1 MKKILILV
9 LLVTLFIAP
18 VHAQESSQA
27 YTPEDLLQ
35 MWEQLIPMMR
45 EAECYPYVELRQGD
59 KGYEVIFLQTRLTE
73 LFYYGKTIDPQFGSG
88 TFAAIKMFEKAH
100 GLPVNGIASVA
111 DQKLLFSSK
120 AMTNPGTPAGIDAGQ
135 TKKPKDD
142 GSNTLP
148 GWVDQLATASPR
160 PLYDMI
166 VVPTPT
172 PTPIPVP
179 TKFFIPDFQ
188 TTLIPLTTKV
198 PPIITLHP

>member
-9 LLVTLFIAP
+9 LLLTLFIAP

-27 YTPEDLLQ
+27 YTADELLQ
-35 MWEQLIPMMR
+35 MWEQLIPLMR

-73 LFYYGKTIDPQFGSG
+73 LLYYGKAIDPQFGSG
-88 TFAAIKMFEKAH
+88 TRAAMRMFEKVH
-100 GLPVNGIASVA
+100 GLAVNGIASVA

-120 AMTNPGTPAGIDAGQ
+120 AKTNSGTPAGLDAEQ

-142 GSNTLP
+142 GSYKLP
-148 GWVDQLATASPR
+148 GLLEKLATFTPR

-166 VVPTPT
+166 IIPTPT
-172 PTPIPVP
+172 PSPAP
-179 TKFFIPDFQ
+179 TKLIPDFQ
-188 TTLIPLTTKV
+188 ITIKPLSIQT
-198 PPIITLHP
+198 PFAIITKHP